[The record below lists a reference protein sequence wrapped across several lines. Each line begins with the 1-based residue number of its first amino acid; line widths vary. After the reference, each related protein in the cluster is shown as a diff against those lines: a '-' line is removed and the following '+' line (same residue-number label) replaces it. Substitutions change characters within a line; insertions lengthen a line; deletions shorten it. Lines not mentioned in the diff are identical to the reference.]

1 MKQEKIKRPIKAPQ
15 NDEDFWVDVH
25 DDAQMVELGIRPP
38 SLAPRDPSVWTKT
51 PYEKRILKSLRRI
64 HKGRMHFHSS
74 PIKHIPVRA
83 RLIVQLKHN
92 KKFPK
97 STYSSECNMHEI
109 GSILSKYYQ
118 WNKKNKCTECL
129 IVKYSYNGKTYKP
142 WERPFWPGA

>member
-51 PYEKRILKSLRRI
+51 PYKKRIKKTQRRKQ
-64 HKGRMHFHSS
+64 KGRKYFHSS
-74 PIKHIPVRA
+74 PTKHIPERT
-83 RLIVQLKHN
+83 RLIVQLKRN

-118 WNKKNKCTECL
+118 WNKRDKCTECL
-129 IVKYSYNGKTYKP
+129 IVKYSYNGKTYQP
-142 WERPFWPGA
+142 WERPFWPGV

>member
-1 MKQEKIKRPIKAPQ
+1 MKKEKNINNVTQ

-25 DDAQMVELGIRPP
+25 DDEQMVELGIRPP
-38 SLAPRDPSVWTKT
+38 SAAPRDLSVWTKT

-74 PIKHIPVRA
+74 PTKHIPVRA
-83 RLIVQLKHN
+83 RLIVQLKRN

-109 GSILSKYYQ
+109 GNILSKYYQ
-118 WNKKNKCTECL
+118 WNKRDKCTECL
-129 IVKYSYNGKTYKP
+129 IVKYSYNGKTYQP
-142 WERPFWPGA
+142 WERPFWPGV